1 MNFLLKM
8 EEISLK
14 AQEIFNIAGFG
25 VTNSLFLTFFV
36 CIILL
41 TLTYL
46 IARNI
51 KIIPGKLQSF
61 AEMGMEMLLG
71 LMESTLGSREKAE
84 KYFPLVATI
93 FIFIMT
99 SNLLGIFPGVGSLMA
114 ERGHTEVPLFRSPAA
129 DLNFTL
135 AFAVISVLVTNILG
149 MAAIGTFNQ
158 LGKYF
163 NFSSPINFFIG
174 ILELVSEIAKIISLS
189 FRLFGNV
196 FAGEVLLTIISFLA
210 PYFIPLPFLFLELF
224 VGMIQAFIFAMI
236 TLVSISLHTTAHGE
250 HEHAQAH

>member
-1 MNFLLKM
+1 M
-8 EEISLK
+8 
-14 AQEIFNIAGFG
+14 
-25 VTNSLFLTFFV
+25 TNSLFLTFFV

-46 IARNI
+46 IGRNI

-61 AEMGMEMLLG
+61 AEMAMEMLLG

-114 ERGHTEVPLFRSPAA
+114 EHGHTEVPLFRSPAA

-174 ILELVSEIAKIISLS
+174 ILELVSELAKIISLS

-250 HEHAQAH
+250 HEHAEAH

>member
-1 MNFLLKM
+1 M

-14 AQEIFNIAGFG
+14 AQEIFNIGGFG

-46 IARNI
+46 INRNI
-51 KIIPGKLQSF
+51 KIVPGKLQSV
-61 AEMGMEMLLG
+61 AEMGMESLLG
-71 LMESTLGSREKAE
+71 LMDSTLGGREKAE
-84 KYFPLVATI
+84 RYFPLIATI
-93 FIFIMT
+93 FLFIMT

-114 ERGHTEVPLFRSPAA
+114 EHGHTEVPLFRSPAA

-149 MAAIGTFNQ
+149 MAAVGTFKH

-163 NFSSPINFFIG
+163 NFTNPIKAFIG

-196 FAGEVLLTIISFLA
+196 FAGEVLLTIIFSLA
-210 PYFIPLPFLFLELF
+210 PYFIPLPFMFLEIF
-224 VGMIQAFIFAMI
+224 VGVIQAFIFAMI
-236 TLVSISLHTTAHGE
+236 TLVSISLHTAA
-250 HEHAQAH
+250 HEH